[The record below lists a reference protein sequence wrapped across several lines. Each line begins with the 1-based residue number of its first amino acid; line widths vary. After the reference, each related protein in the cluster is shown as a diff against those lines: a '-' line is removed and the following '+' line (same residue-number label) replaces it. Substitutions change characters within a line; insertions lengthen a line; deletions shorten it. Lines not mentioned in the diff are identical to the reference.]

1 MTSPKEQPTRQIYA
15 SVREDLYLAA
25 KARATEL
32 RIPLRRFLED
42 ALELALSGRAGDST
56 PATLEGGPSRQP
68 SIWEDEYVRMQGR
81 QPVGSP
87 VELSEDEAKKL
98 IRESFGRVGA

>member
-1 MTSPKEQPTRQIYA
+1 MATPDKQPTRQIYA

-42 ALELALSGRAGDST
+42 ALELALTGRSGSSGQAMSERDE
-56 PATLEGGPSRQP
+56 PKQP
-68 SIWEDEYVRMQGR
+68 SIWDDEYVRMQTR
-81 QPVGSP
+81 QEVGAPVN
-87 VELSEDEAKKL
+87 LSEDEAKQL
-98 IRESFGRVGA
+98 IRESFRRGEA